1 MRKVVVIGGGPGG
14 YVAAL
19 KAAILGADVT
29 LVEKDEVGGTCLN
42 RGCIPTKAFLSCGDF
57 MDSLKTADYFGVT
70 VPEGAKA
77 DFPAMAAHKDA
88 IVGQLVSGVQFLL
101 KNRGVKVVKG
111 TGSLTKE
118 RQVCVTREDGT
129 TEVLKADRI
138 ILAAG
143 SSAAV
148 PSMFQYDGR
157 QVITSDEALNLK
169 TLPSSIVIVGGGVIG
184 CEFGQFYQKMGVKV
198 TIVEMAAHIL
208 PNEDQEIVSVLQK
221 ILKKEKIKI
230 YCNAKIESLKK
241 EEDAVVLTLEG
252 GEQLSAETVLLSVGR
267 RAYTDGLG
275 VEAAGVRTENGKVL
289 VDQRMETSVKGIY
302 AIGDIVDSP
311 LLAHV
316 ASKEGC
322 VAAENCMGRD
332 SIISYHAVPRCVY
345 TEPEVACVG
354 MTEEDAKQKG
364 LNYKVGRFNFAG
376 IGKAVVMGKTK
387 GFVKVITDESDK
399 IIGAGIIGPHS
410 TDLIGE
416 LTLAVHL
423 GLTSQQ
429 AGDVIHAHPTL
440 SEAVMEA
447 LHDVSKESVH
457 SY

>member
-57 MDSLKTADYFGVT
+57 MDSLKTADYYGVT

-88 IVGQLVSGVQFLL
+88 IVGQLVSGVRFLL

-129 TEVLKADRI
+129 TEVLEVDRI

-148 PSMFQYDGR
+148 PSMFRYDGR

-169 TLPSSIVIVGGGVIG
+169 TLPSSMVIVGGGVIG

-221 ILKKEKIKI
+221 SLKKEKIKI

-252 GEQLSAETVLLSVGR
+252 GEQLSAEKVLLSVGR

-275 VEAAGVRTENGKVL
+275 LEAAGVRAEHGTVL

-322 VAAENCMGRD
+322 VAAENCMERD
-332 SIISYHAVPRCVY
+332 SVISYHAVPRCVY

-387 GFVKVITDESDK
+387 GFVKIITDESDK